1 MKEILLCKMSQD
13 EITQLANQYWGVV
26 EDDYE
31 PNRPPRYDLPP
42 EREKISISEIEQE
55 IGSGLKCINEDLLR
69 IYSLL
74 YLLSTK
80 YCDEF
85 HATKKSFVAEGIGYG
100 FVTSRARLHKGNMRL
115 EFAIRDT
122 KTGYFRSSIPIR
134 KGRSGYTD
142 QTLDKACEHELESK
156 LACSTEAKYRRLR
169 ELGRYLKSVV
179 LKLNN
184 TEYLKS
190 YERCHR
196 KNRE

>member
-13 EITQLANQYWGVV
+13 KIIQLASQYWGLV

-55 IGSGLKCINEDLLR
+55 IGSGLNCINEELLR
-69 IYSLL
+69 LYSLL
-74 YLLSTK
+74 YLLSAK

-85 HATKKSFVAEGIGYG
+85 HATKKSFIAEGIGYG
-100 FVTSRARLHKGNMRL
+100 FVTSRAYLKKGNMQL
-115 EFAIRDT
+115 EFSVRDA
-122 KTGYFRSSIPIR
+122 KSGYFRSTKPIR

-142 QTLDKACEHELESK
+142 QALDKACEHDLESK

-169 ELGRYLKSVV
+169 ELGKYFKSVAQ
-179 LKLNN
+179 KLNN
-184 TEYLKS
+184 NEYLKS
-190 YERCHR
+190 YEKRQ
-196 KNRE
+196 KQNLD